1 MALHPHYEALRAEQ
15 LAGGVPPL
23 RALSVAD
30 ARRQELETLRGAAGP
45 PEPVADLVDTSIP
58 GPDGEVPLRIFKSAP
73 EQAQP
78 VLVWFYGGGWTLG
91 TLEAADPVCRRL
103 ANATPC
109 AVVAAAYRLAPED
122 PFPAAVEDCWAA
134 TRWVWEHGDEHGLDG
149 GRIAVGGPSA
159 GGNLAAATALLARE
173 EGGPPL
179 ALQLLVYPVLEHN
192 ADTASMRESADPV
205 LFDREDV
212 AWCWRQYLER
222 ETDGASP
229 LASPL
234 RARDLSGLAPALVIT
249 AEEDPLRDEAE
260 LYAERLRAADVP
272 TELVRFDGM
281 AHGFFS
287 SADVLAEA
295 REAQDLAARRLERA
309 FGSGGTNTRV

>member
-1 MALHPHYEALRAEQ
+1 VAADVPLHPHFEALRAER
-15 LAGGVPPL
+15 LAAGVPPL
-23 RALSVAD
+23 RGLSVAE
-30 ARRQELETLRGAAGP
+30 ARQQELETVRAAARP
-45 PEPVADLVDTSIP
+45 PEPVAEVQDTAIP
-58 GPDGEVPLRIFKSAP
+58 GPEGEIPLRIYRSQP
-73 EQAQP
+73 EHAQP
-78 VLVWFYGGGWTLG
+78 VLLWFYGGGWTLG

-109 AVVAAAYRLAPED
+109 AVVAVAYRLAPEE

-134 TRWVWEHGDEHGLDG
+134 TRWVSEHGGEHGLDG

-173 EGGPPL
+173 EGEPPL
-179 ALQLLVYPVLEHN
+179 ALQVLVYPVLEHN
-192 ADTASMRESADPV
+192 RETASMRESSDPV
-205 LFDREDV
+205 LFDRQDV
-212 AWCWRQYLER
+212 AWCWAQYLAR
-222 ETDGASP
+222 EADGASP

-234 RARDLSGLAPALVIT
+234 RARDLGALPPALVIT
-249 AEEDPLRDEAE
+249 AEGDPLRDEAE
-260 LYAERLRAADVP
+260 LYAERLQAASVP

-295 REAQDLAARRLERA
+295 REAQELAARALRRA
-309 FGSGGTNTRV
+309 FAD